1 MNLVTIIIY
10 SCILAL
16 VYGRRKLDFEIPGP
30 RTLRDRIAIVGAGP
44 SGIHMALALKQ
55 RGFKDVTILEKTKFV
70 GGKSWTINHRGAAN
84 EMGTVYLQPD
94 YNETIIPLIKKYL
107 PAGDLIDLPP
117 ASIWF
122 NRDQSANPA
131 NNQTLFKKPAS
142 EFSEYV
148 FKFGAEHLKTNNKQ
162 LIGKA
167 FVDAINKYISE
178 HKRIFGDYEGEIMP
192 EPDQMVSYVLIY
204 RVTTKNVMKQF
215 FSKSQSH

>member
-1 MNLVTIIIY
+1 MKFERIIITF
-10 SCILAL
+10 SCILGL

-30 RTLRDRIAIVGAGP
+30 RTLHDKIAIIGAGP

-55 RGFKDVTILEKTKFV
+55 RGFTDVTILEKTIWL
-70 GGKSWTINHRGAAN
+70 GGKTWTVKHRGAAN

-94 YNETIIPLIKKYL
+94 YNETIIPLVKKYL
-107 PAGDLIDLPP
+107 PAGNLVDLPP

-122 NRDQSANPA
+122 NKDQSAGGAFKTPA
-131 NNQTLFKKPAS
+131 LD
-142 EFSEYV
+142 FSEYV

-192 EPDQMVSYVLIY
+192 EPDQMVRYHV
-204 RVTTKNVMKQF
+204 
-215 FSKSQSH
+215 FSTSL